1 MERFAEKIVQK
12 CVQTNLI
19 EEDQSDWLFYSLQRR
34 FMNIGGFLF
43 LILLGVLIAPFQQ
56 VLLLNLGLAFLREKT
71 NGLHMP
77 TKLSCFVFSLICE
90 YSCLFILHQLQE
102 NVSFVSAVLLVIS
115 TGLIVAL
122 APCNNAAIHCSLSEL
137 QSMKKSVY
145 KRLALYGLIVVIFII
160 CKPILANTLIVAE
173 SAVALLVAL
182 SKLGVGVH

>member
-1 MERFAEKIVQK
+1 M
-12 CVQTNLI
+12 
-19 EEDQSDWLFYSLQRR
+19 
-34 FMNIGGFLF
+34 
-43 LILLGVLIAPFQQ
+43 
-56 VLLLNLGLAFLREKT
+56 
-71 NGLHMP
+71 
-77 TKLSCFVFSLICE
+77 
-90 YSCLFILHQLQE
+90 
-102 NVSFVSAVLLVIS
+102 SFVSAVLLVIS

>member
-1 MERFAEKIVQK
+1 MEQFAEKIVRK
-12 CVQTNLI
+12 CVQMNLI
-19 EEDQSDWLFYSLQRR
+19 EEDQSDWLLYSLQRR

-77 TKLSCFVFSLICE
+77 TRLSCFGFSLICE

-102 NVSFVSAVLLVIS
+102 SVSFASVVLLVIS

-145 KRLALYGLIVVIFII
+145 KRLALYGLIIVIFIMWR
-160 CKPILANTLIVAE
+160 PIFANTLIMAE

-182 SKLGVGVH
+182 SKVGVGVR